1 MDFFINEQQLKLI
14 LQEQDRS
21 RMSQYMKELYSYA
34 YNLTE
39 KVMNAYGLNVRM
51 LLTWGASV
59 GGLMKPLDIW
69 LQSGEFKLNDNERA
83 LIIAGI
89 AMILFFESKSV
100 ATKIKKQIDE
110 LGLGEAFKSA
120 YKKGLEFK
128 EVFLDF
134 MLSLNATFGA
144 FMDIMAYCFI
154 IPILTDIMSLAN
166 RTTDIKGTAI
176 MIAERLLASGA
187 VVVTSKSLMALIRR
201 LIKRFQ

>member
-100 ATKIKKQIDE
+100 TTRIKKKIEDAGITE
-110 LGLGEAFKSA
+110 DFKFALSKA
-120 YKKGLEFK
+120 SEFK
-128 EVFLDF
+128 EIFIEF
-134 MLSLNATFGA
+134 MMSLNTTFGA

-166 RTTDIKGTAI
+166 RTTDIKETAI
-176 MIAERLLASGA
+176 MITERLLASGA
-187 VVVTSKSLMALIRR
+187 VVVTSKSLMTLIKR

>member
-21 RMSQYMKELYSYA
+21 RMSQYMKELYSYT
-34 YNLTE
+34 Y
-39 KVMNAYGLNVRM
+39 KVAEQVMSAYGLNMRM

-69 LQSGEFKLNDNERA
+69 LKSGEFRLNENERA
-83 LIIAGI
+83 LIIAGV

-100 ATKIKKQIDE
+100 TSRMKKKIE
-110 LGLGEAFKSA
+110 EVGLSDAFQSA
-120 YKKGLEFK
+120 LRKGSEFK
-128 EVFLDF
+128 EVFVDF
-134 MLSLNATFGA
+134 MLSLNTTFGA

-154 IPILTDIMSLAN
+154 IPVLTDIMSFAN
-166 RTTDIKGTAI
+166 RTTDLKETAI

-187 VVVTSKSLMALIRR
+187 VVVTSKSLVALVKR
-201 LIKRFQ
+201 LLKRFK

>member
-1 MDFFINEQQLKLI
+1 MDFFINEQQLRLI

-21 RMSQYMKELYSYA
+21 RMSQYMKELYSYT
-34 YNLTE
+34 YKITE
-39 KVMNAYGLNVRM
+39 QVMSAYGLNVRM

-59 GGLMKPLDIW
+59 GGLMKPLDVW
-69 LQSGEFKLNDNERA
+69 LSSGEFRLNDNERA

-100 ATKIKKQIDE
+100 TTRIKKKIEDAGITE
-110 LGLGEAFKSA
+110 DFKFALSKA
-120 YKKGLEFK
+120 SEFK
-128 EVFLDF
+128 EIFIEF
-134 MLSLNATFGA
+134 MMSLNTTFGA

-166 RTTDIKGTAI
+166 RTTDIKETAI
-176 MIAERLLASGA
+176 MITERLLASGA
-187 VVVTSKSLMALIRR
+187 VVVTSKSLMALIKR

>member
-21 RMSQYMKELYSYA
+21 RMSQYMKELYSYT
-34 YNLTE
+34 YNLIE
-39 KVMNAYGLNVRM
+39 KVMNTYGLNVRM

-100 ATKIKKQIDE
+100 ATKIKKKINE

-134 MLSLNATFGA
+134 MLSLNTTFGA

-154 IPILTDIMSLAN
+154 IPVLTDIMSLAN